1 MSDDKVYYTLY
12 DPKKKADIGGR
23 FSGKAGNI
31 VSVASKAAKS
41 EHVFPEKKDY
51 TTAKTIYLRRMDN
64 IRTEDKM
71 NIFCYKVTQKMIPAP
86 PAYVKLT
93 GVKGKIRQ
101 VKAVPCK
108 E

>member
-23 FSGKAGNI
+23 YSSKSGP
-31 VSVASKAAKS
+31 ASAAKKAAKS
-41 EHVFPEKKDY
+41 DHVFPEKKDY

-64 IRTEDKM
+64 IRTEEKM
-71 NIFCYKVTQKMIPAP
+71 HIYCYKVTQKMIPAP

-93 GVKGKIRQ
+93 GVKGKIRE

>member
-23 FSGKAGNI
+23 YSSKSGPQAAAVK
-31 VSVASKAAKS
+31 SAKS
-41 EHVFPEKKDY
+41 DHVFPEKKDY

-64 IRTEDKM
+64 IRTEEKM
-71 NIFCYKVTQKMIPAP
+71 HISCYKVTQKMIPAP

>member
-1 MSDDKVYYTLY
+1 MSEAKVYYTLY

-23 FSGKAGNI
+23 YSGFPQQAAK
-31 VSVASKAAKS
+31 KAAKS
-41 EHVFPEKKDY
+41 DHVFPEKKDY

-64 IRTEDKM
+64 IRTEEKM
-71 NIFCYKVTQKMIPAP
+71 NIYCYKVTQKMIPAP

-101 VKAVPCK
+101 VNAVPCK

>member
-23 FSGKAGNI
+23 YSGKSPQQAA
-31 VSVASKAAKS
+31 VKSAKS
-41 EHVFPEKKDY
+41 DHVFPEKKDY

-64 IRTEDKM
+64 IRTEEKM
-71 NIFCYKVTQKMIPAP
+71 NIYCYKVTQKMIPAP

-93 GVKGKIRQ
+93 GVKGKIRE